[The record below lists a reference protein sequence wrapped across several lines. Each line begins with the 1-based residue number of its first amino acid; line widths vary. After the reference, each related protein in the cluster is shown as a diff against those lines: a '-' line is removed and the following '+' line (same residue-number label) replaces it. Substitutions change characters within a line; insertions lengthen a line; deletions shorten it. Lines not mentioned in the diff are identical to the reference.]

1 MKLVNTEDSKSFGS
15 DTLRVRVPHSAPLE
29 LSIVD
34 TKISAIF
41 SFLGINT
48 ANINDFY
55 DISAANIAVV
65 VYIAFIYKFKSLNY
79 Y

>member
-1 MKLVNTEDSKSFGS
+1 MKSIYESGFLGDFDVEKLYYKVRTFYRGTKLYQNSSPNT
-15 DTLRVRVPHSAPLE
+15 LE

-48 ANINDFY
+48 ANIND
-55 DISAANIAVV
+55 
-65 VYIAFIYKFKSLNY
+65 L
-79 Y
+79 

>member
-1 MKLVNTEDSKSFGS
+1 MVLEGALYHHCLPYT
-15 DTLRVRVPHSAPLE
+15 LE